1 MCKILSI
8 ETSIAVCSI
17 AIHDNGQLLALMEL
31 FQDNVHGSKLVPSIK
46 SLMDQS
52 GLGLKDLGAIAVSQ
66 GPGSYT
72 GLRIGVA
79 TAKGLAFAHDLP
91 LIAVDSLDA
100 LGRQLAHQVEE
111 NSCIV
116 PMIDARRME
125 VYRKI
130 LDHTGE
136 TLVDL
141 QPEVLDEHAFQE
153 YLSRS
158 KVYFLGNANAKTRSV
173 ISSSNAVFVDK
184 LNSAS
189 SVGEIA
195 FQKYKLGLSA
205 DIAYFEPNYLKEFM
219 VLKSKKNPLL
229 S

>member
-1 MCKILSI
+1 MSRILSI
-8 ETSIAVCSI
+8 ETSIGVCSL
-17 AIHDNGQLLALMEL
+17 ALHEKGKLLALMEL
-31 FQDNVHGSKLVPSIK
+31 FQDNVHGSKLVPCIK
-46 SLMDQS
+46 SLIEQS
-52 GLGLKDLGAIAVSQ
+52 GFELKHLDAIAVAQ

-79 TAKGLAFAHDLP
+79 TAKGLAFALDLP
-91 LIAVDSLDA
+91 LIGVDSLDA
-100 LGRQLAHQVEE
+100 LGRQLVHRIEE
-111 NSCIV
+111 DAYIV

-125 VYRKI
+125 VYMKV
-130 LDHTGE
+130 LDHSGQ

-141 QPEVLDEHAFQE
+141 KPEVLEADSFSE
-153 YLSRS
+153 YLSRG
-158 KVYFLGNANAKTRSV
+158 KVYFLGNANEKTSV
-173 ISSSNAVFVDK
+173 VLKSANAIFVDK
-184 LNSAS
+184 LNSAT

-195 FQKYKLGLSA
+195 FEKYELGLME